1 MMTKPGRS
9 GGMHSSFQLYTLE
22 APRRGSFAKYAK
34 RRNSVLYAL
43 RLGEHTDT
51 HTHTHTHIHHTHT
64 HTHQTHTREGEIAS
78 EV

>member
-9 GGMHSSFQLYTLE
+9 GGMQSSFQLYTLE

-34 RRNSVLYAL
+34 RRSSVLYAI

-51 HTHTHTHIHHTHT
+51 HTNT

>member
-34 RRNSVLYAL
+34 WRSSVLYAL

-51 HTHTHTHIHHTHT
+51 HI

-78 EV
+78 EA